1 MMAGLLLLNLILAL
15 TWAAL
20 QGELNAAN
28 VVMGFLVS
36 AALIYLFRRMFFRPL
51 YFRKGVLGLTLALV
65 FIKELIKS
73 NIAVLRVVLNPW
85 LRVRSGV
92 IAVPTELTNDVAL
105 TMLANMITLT
115 PGTLTLDISLDRR
128 YLYVHTLNLDD
139 PEDVK
144 QEIHQAFEVYLRE
157 LSR

>member
-1 MMAGLLLLNLILAL
+1 MVGLFLLNLILAL

-20 QGELNAAN
+20 QGELSAAN
-28 VVMGFLVS
+28 LVIGFLVS
-36 AALIYLFRRMFFRPL
+36 AAVVYLFRRMFFGPL
-51 YFRKGVLGLTLALV
+51 YFRKVALGVTLVLV
-65 FIKELIKS
+65 FIKELVKS
-73 NIAVLRVVLNPW
+73 NIAVLRVVLSPR

-92 IAVPTELTNDVAL
+92 IAVPTELTNEVAL

-115 PGTLTLDISLDRR
+115 PGTLTLDISPDRR

-144 QEIHQAFEVYLRE
+144 EEIRTAFEVYLRE

>member
-1 MMAGLLLLNLILAL
+1 MVGLFLLNLILAL

-20 QGELNAAN
+20 QGELNVLN
-28 VVMGFLVS
+28 LVIGFLVG
-36 AALIYLFRRMFFRPL
+36 AAVIYLFRRMFFRPS
-51 YFRKGVLGLTLALV
+51 YFRKVQLGVILVLV
-65 FIKELIKS
+65 FFKELIKS
-73 NIAVLRVVLNPW
+73 NIAVLRVVLSPR

-115 PGTLTLDISLDRR
+115 PGTLTLDISPDRR

-144 QEIHQAFEVYLRE
+144 EEIRTAFEVYLRE